1 MTDALFTS
9 VPLADWA
16 AMFVLVIA
24 RLSPVMILMPGIG
37 EQVVP
42 MRIRL
47 QVLIA
52 IAFIFTV
59 SGLVDLVSFY
69 PFGTYLGLLLGE
81 TLFGLLLGMSLR
93 VAIWVLS
100 IAGSVIAQAIGLS
113 QILGVAMENESQAL
127 TSNLLTMAGAAIL
140 LSANFHVYAITSFI
154 DLYQTVPPGQV
165 AEFDYGFVA
174 ENFFQAF
181 NFAILLAWPFIAVNL
196 LYNICLGFINKA
208 LPQLMV
214 AFVGAPFMVGA
225 GIFLLTVAIA
235 SLLLAWQSRT
245 PQLMGWI

>member
-1 MTDALFTS
+1 MPEALFTT
-9 VPLADWA
+9 VPLGDWA

-24 RLSPVMILMPGIG
+24 RLSPVVILLPGIG

-42 MRIRL
+42 VRIRL
-47 QVLIA
+47 QLLIG
-52 IAFIFTV
+52 IAFIFTA
-59 SGLVDLVSFY
+59 SGFVEPVSFY
-69 PFGTYLGLLLGE
+69 PFGNYLGLLLGE
-81 TLFGLLLGMSLR
+81 ALFGILLGISLR
-93 VAIWVLS
+93 LAIWALA

-113 QILGVAMENESQAL
+113 QILGVAMENESHAL

-140 LSANFHVYAITSFI
+140 LSANFHVYAVASFI
-154 DLYQTVPPGQV
+154 DLYREVPPGQITD
-165 AEFDYGFVA
+165 FDYAFVA
-174 ENFFQAF
+174 ANFFQAF

-225 GIFLLTVAIA
+225 GIFLLTVAMA
-235 SLLLAWQSRT
+235 SLLLAWQSRA